1 MIRLLLTA
9 VVLAVSCAPVSTSA
23 QRFPTY
29 QYVLQVPTKPVS
41 PNEKLT
47 LTWEPTL
54 AQQTSDL
61 YEVQLCVGL
70 FGPWESVEA
79 LKRSSPDLKP
89 ACPPAGA
96 IATSD
101 TVRTSSNLGAPLA
114 VSLMVPSARGFYDLR
129 QISIFGS
136 SGNGMTGGSVI
147 EVR

>member
-9 VVLAVSCAPVSTSA
+9 VVLAVSCAPVGTSA

-129 QISIFGS
+129 QISIYG
-136 SGNGMTGGSVI
+136 SGNSMSAGAVI